1 MPNIDYIFLNTL
13 QDDYMNY
20 TYFIETGTLNG
31 DTIFAVEPYFNKL
44 YTIEYSEKY
53 YNNTKNKYNG
63 NKINFILG
71 DSSIVFKTLL
81 PEIDYNSIFFLDGHW
96 SSGDTGRSEK
106 DCPLIEEITNINI
119 LFKHKGI
126 IIIDD
131 FRLFGL
137 SPQTG
142 NNEDWSYISKD
153 KILNILQNRIEKIY
167 HLDSNYAKNDR
178 LIIHINAITSS
189 SI

>member
-1 MPNIDYIFLNTL
+1 MPNIDYNFLNTL
-13 QDDYMNY
+13 QDDYKNY
-20 TYFIETGTLNG
+20 NCFIETGTLNG
-31 DTIFAVEPYFNKL
+31 DTIFAVESYFNKL

-53 YNNTKNKYNG
+53 YTNTKNKYKG

-81 PEIDYNSIFFLDGHW
+81 HEIDYNSIFFLDGHW

-137 SPQTG
+137 SPLCG

-153 KILNILQNRIEKIY
+153 KILNILYNRIDKVY
-167 HLDSNYAKNDR
+167 HLDSNYAKDDR
-178 LIIHINAITSS
+178 LIIHINPI
-189 SI
+189 